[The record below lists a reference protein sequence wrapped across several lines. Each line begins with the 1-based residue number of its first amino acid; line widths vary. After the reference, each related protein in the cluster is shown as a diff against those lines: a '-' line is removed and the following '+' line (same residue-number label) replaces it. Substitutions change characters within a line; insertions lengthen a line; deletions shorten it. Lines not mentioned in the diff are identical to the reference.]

1 MFTSGLE
8 FSMEHHDKN
17 PEQKKNFL
25 KLLHKLMESA
35 PLGQFTPRLHLLEET
50 HRHFSGLLQ
59 TQLFD
64 PDTRN
69 SITEVV
75 KYTWNTVAYYK
86 QFVSAVSNR
95 LSSLSAPIEKRMKD
109 FIKISRWGDANLYA
123 LRDSVK
129 KNQKQLS
136 KMITDYK
143 KVLNTPVSTVL
154 IADASGT
161 ESQISEKKKNKIK
174 ETRTAAYIMTH
185 AWSED
190 CVVEKSMDNITSQQ
204 WPRRLSKLKKY
215 YLKSRQI
222 SQDLVERDNEYTSQ
236 IEDMEEMTINIIDT
250 VHELQNLKVC
260 KFMQHFFLFCTKL

>member
-1 MFTSGLE
+1 
-8 FSMEHHDKN
+8 MEHHDKN

-260 KFMQHFFLFCTKL
+260 KFMQHFFCFVQNSETWKYCKE